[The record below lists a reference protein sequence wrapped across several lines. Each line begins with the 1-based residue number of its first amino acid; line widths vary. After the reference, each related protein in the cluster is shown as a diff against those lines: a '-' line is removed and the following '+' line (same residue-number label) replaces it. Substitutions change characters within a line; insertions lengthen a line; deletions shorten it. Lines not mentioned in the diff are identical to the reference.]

1 MKYDTLQGSY
11 LTFLVTLIRLC
22 LISLLICKI
31 PHIIFSTKE
40 MDGWWSGQ
48 AYGIKN
54 NFTSGDHLL
63 VLMGMPAKLTTAE
76 EPFMHAS
83 QSPSVIVTP
92 G

>member
-1 MKYDTLQGSY
+1 
-11 LTFLVTLIRLC
+11 
-22 LISLLICKI
+22 
-31 PHIIFSTKE
+31 

-83 QSPSVIVTP
+83 QSPSSAIVTP